1 MLRFHTRSPLRTRL
15 SGWMDSRFRT
25 ENIQHSFNNYKH
37 PSFLPPLCVP
47 ALCPGLTST
56 LEQPVAARL
65 TLALE
70 LMNILM
76 SGVGGVTQRQT
87 LPKNELWHKQN
98 GPCGLAARRREG
110 GRGRERERG
119 GESERGREGERD
131 RERGR
136 ERQRYTR

>member
-1 MLRFHTRSPLRTRL
+1 VLRFHTRSPLRTRL

-56 LEQPVAARL
+56 PEQPVAARL

-76 SGVGGVTQRQT
+76 SGVGGGPGGGLPNDRRSQKMSYGTNKMAPVAWQR
-87 LPKNELWHKQN
+87 
-98 GPCGLAARRREG
+98 GGGREG
-110 GRGRERERG
+110 EG
-119 GESERGREGERD
+119 ERGRE
-131 RERGR
+131 
-136 ERQRYTR
+136 